1 MMLYEGNM
9 ERLRANIHR
18 RLIEI
23 NKPFFQEQL
32 NFKNDILEESI
43 VFGYIFYT
51 VKDIT
56 LHLKQE
62 KQHNHKQG
70 SLQG

>member
-1 MMLYEGNM
+1 M

-23 NKPFFQEQL
+23 NKSFFQEQL

-43 VFGYIFYT
+43 VFGYISST

-62 KQHNHKQG
+62 QQHNHKQR